1 MKNEEQLVSS
11 EEQLLRCEEQLEKI
25 EEQLVRQL
33 VRSVDCEEEK
43 YLWISLEF
51 QSVFLQACLLYIV
64 HCIIDVVEGSVKSM

>member
-11 EEQLLRCEEQLEKI
+11 KEQLLRCEEQLEKI
-25 EEQLVRQL
+25 EEQL